1 MVTVHSVKKI
11 INETVTNTRIVIL
24 FNLLVVY
31 VTGLC
36 WSLRYLNNNS
46 RDSDGWNDDD
56 DDMVMI
62 TMILITMAVVI
73 HIIGISDDDDYKIHV
88 AIKQNYTA
96 N

>member
-56 DDMVMI
+56 DMVMI